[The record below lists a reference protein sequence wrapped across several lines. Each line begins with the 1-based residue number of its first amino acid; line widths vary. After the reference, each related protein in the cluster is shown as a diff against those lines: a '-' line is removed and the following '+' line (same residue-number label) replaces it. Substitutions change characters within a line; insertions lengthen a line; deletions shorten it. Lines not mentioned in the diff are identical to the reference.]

1 MEDSIKTINDL
12 IEATARA
19 YFPNQIELHRSLTTK
34 KEKIKFSIVKE
45 LTIKNTTKKL
55 KYLIPKIQNLFFNA
69 ALDLRKD
76 KFQIILNNINHYK
89 IFNLL
94 QPSFETYIKSLFND
108 RLSSDNEANM
118 ILQHFIIKYAYI
130 IRKELAIYFFLNYC
144 VNDKFNY
151 SKKINSKLNKI
162 LEFILN
168 KNY

>member
-1 MEDSIKTINDL
+1 M
-12 IEATARA
+12 
-19 YFPNQIELHRSLTTK
+19 
-34 KEKIKFSIVKE
+34 
-45 LTIKNTTKKL
+45 
-55 KYLIPKIQNLFFNA
+55 
-69 ALDLRKD
+69 
-76 KFQIILNNINHYK
+76 
-89 IFNLL
+89 

-151 SKKINSKLNKI
+151 SKKINSKVNKI